1 MILATYILELNFIRS
16 FVLSFL
22 IKLKGIKKKNRYT
35 WTYLTNTRQIKRYLN
50 LLMPNKLRILSK
62 L

>member
-22 IKLKGIKKKNRYT
+22 IKLKGIKKKT
-35 WTYLTNTRQIKRYLN
+35 D
-50 LLMPNKLRILSK
+50 ILEPIWQTQGKSNGI
-62 L
+62 

>member
-22 IKLKGIKKKNRYT
+22 IKLKGIKKK
-35 WTYLTNTRQIKRYLN
+35 QIYLN
-50 LLMPNKLRILSK
+50 LFDKHKANQTVLKFVMPNKLRILSK